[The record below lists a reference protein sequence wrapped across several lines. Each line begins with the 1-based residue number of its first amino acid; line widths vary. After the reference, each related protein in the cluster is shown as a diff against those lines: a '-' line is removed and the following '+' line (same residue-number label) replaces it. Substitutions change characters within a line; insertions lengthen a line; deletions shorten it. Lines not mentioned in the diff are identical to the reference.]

1 MSRRPLRFLSVSAV
15 LLNSLLGLVL
25 LTSGC
30 GGGDQAGGEL
40 SPANKQ
46 NIQDEMNVPKQE
58 EQAATPT
65 A

>member
-1 MSRRPLRFLSVSAV
+1 MSRRPFRFLSVSAV

-30 GGGDQAGGEL
+30 GGDQAGGEL